1 MVTMRLS
8 HSFREY
14 VGSIE
19 VVEVA
24 GNTVRE
30 CLDNLVGRLPVFG
43 KLISD
48 SEHTLS
54 VLIIHDGEVIT
65 PNRLD
70 RPVADGSEVSILPMI
85 YGG

>member
-8 HSFREY
+8 PSFGEY
-14 VGSIE
+14 VDGIE
-19 VVEVA
+19 AVEVG

-30 CLDNLVGRLPVFG
+30 CLDCLVGRLPVFG
-43 KLISD
+43 KMISD

-54 VLIIHDGEVIT
+54 VLIIYNGEVVV

-70 RPVADGSEVSILPMI
+70 TPVADRSEISILPMI